1 MEDEE
6 LNTSG
11 LREGE
16 GGGQGAD
23 GGPNEIPFCGCLT
36 VRYYQ
41 PYFDVDTKD
50 VLARILN
57 SLFYCRAGPG
67 ENFLALTTDKPDAYG
82 PFWIATSLLFS
93 VAVSS
98 HISRWLSS
106 WMSGLNWEYNFES
119 VVTSASIVYGFAVA
133 VPLVMYIILGQY
145 GARFKYITALCLY
158 GYSLFVYIPATV
170 RSKLA
175 FFLKTRPH
183 FPYHCIFRIHP
194 QFVCAMPSDAMSWV
208 ALFGAAA
215 VSGLFLLR
223 NLAPVIAT
231 HAQRH
236 EMPLLGL
243 IGILQVALSLSLK
256 FGFYYHN

>member
-1 MEDEE
+1 MDDEE
-6 LNTSG
+6 LNTSV

-16 GGGQGAD
+16 GASQSAD
-23 GGPNEIPFCGCLT
+23 GGLNDIPFCGCLT

-50 VLARILN
+50 VLTRILN
-57 SLFYCRAGPG
+57 SLFYCKAGPG

-93 VAVSS
+93 IAVSS

-119 VVTSASIVYGFAVA
+119 VVTSASIVYGFAIA
-133 VPLVMYIILGQY
+133 VPLVVYIILGQY

-170 RSKLA
+170 RSKMA
-175 FFLKTRPH
+175 FFL
-183 FPYHCIFRIHP
+183 Y
-194 QFVCAMPSDAMSWV
+194 
-208 ALFGAAA
+208 
-215 VSGLFLLR
+215 
-223 NLAPVIAT
+223 
-231 HAQRH
+231 
-236 EMPLLGL
+236 
-243 IGILQVALSLSLK
+243 
-256 FGFYYHN
+256 